1 MLKRDV
7 LHSLNASG
15 MHVDCSVA
23 DGLNSAN
30 ADVGNA
36 KRAKPSAAIT
46 LLLMVFMTFPC
57 VSMASR
63 QRSVGVMGY
72 PTMNCCDAGHKKGQ
86 SGEAPA
92 GGGGKNC

>member
-1 MLKRDV
+1 MTLSMLKRDA
-7 LHSLNASG
+7 LHSLKASG

-46 LLLMVFMTFPC
+46 LLLMVFMTSPVFQWRHANA
-57 VSMASR
+57 V
-63 QRSVGVMGY
+63 VGGY
-72 PTMNCCDAGHKKGQ
+72 KLSDN
-86 SGEAPA
+86 ELL
-92 GGGGKNC
+92 

>member
-1 MLKRDV
+1 
-7 LHSLNASG
+7 

-36 KRAKPSAAIT
+36 KTAKPSAAIT

-63 QRSVGVMGY
+63 QRRGRGY
-72 PTMNCCDAGHKKGQ
+72 KLSDN
-86 SGEAPA
+86 ELL
-92 GGGGKNC
+92 

>member
-1 MLKRDV
+1 MTLSMLKRDV
-7 LHSLNASG
+7 LHSLKASG

-63 QRSVGVMGY
+63 QRRGRGY
-72 PTMNCCDAGHKKGQ
+72 KLSDN
-86 SGEAPA
+86 ELL
-92 GGGGKNC
+92 

>member
-1 MLKRDV
+1 MTLSMLKRDV

-57 VSMASR
+57 VSIASR
-63 QRSVGVMGY
+63 QRRGRGY
-72 PTMNCCDAGHKKGQ
+72 KLSDN
-86 SGEAPA
+86 ELL
-92 GGGGKNC
+92 